1 MDEGGEWDG
10 DAKLQC
16 LGKFK
21 QQGTARLILPKM
33 PTKIHLTKCQ
43 GKKDCINNLIQA
55 CNRII
60 FYVNLFILIQLYSFN
75 PTIYLVHHIP
85 YVIWTRSQFKNS
97 EDSYPRINSSVSYC
111 TQIPW
116 MGISLS

>member
-16 LGKFK
+16 LEKFK

-33 PTKIHLTKCQ
+33 PTKIFATNYNIFVFAFNYPIHLTKCQ

-55 CNRII
+55 SNRII
-60 FYVNLFILIQLYSFN
+60 FYVNL
-75 PTIYLVHHIP
+75 IYP
-85 YVIWTRSQFKNS
+85 NS
-97 EDSYPRINSSVSYC
+97 IK
-111 TQIPW
+111 
-116 MGISLS
+116 